1 MNVSPSM
8 EILKSPQTSLGIS
21 PVSYTHLYGNIRRSD
36 VTGSIASVSSESI
49 SKVASA
55 SVADALAGK
64 MAGVQ
69 ITTAD
74 GALDAEISVRVR
86 GGGSITQDNSPLFLV
101 DGFPVD
107 DLSGIPPVSYT
118 HLDVYKRQEYD

>member
-1 MNVSPSM
+1 M
-8 EILKSPQTSLGIS
+8 G
-21 PVSYTHLYGNIRRSD
+21 YGNIRRSD

-69 ITTAD
+69 ITTTD
-74 GALDAEISVRVR
+74 GALDAKSV
-86 GGGSITQDNSPLFLV
+86 F
-101 DGFPVD
+101 
-107 DLSGIPPVSYT
+107 
-118 HLDVYKRQEYD
+118 VYVVEDQSLRTIHRYSWSTAFRLMI

>member
-1 MNVSPSM
+1 M
-8 EILKSPQTSLGIS
+8 G
-21 PVSYTHLYGNIRRSD
+21 YGNIRRSD

-69 ITTAD
+69 ITTTD
-74 GALDAEISVRVR
+74 GALA
-86 GGGSITQDNSPLFLV
+86 
-101 DGFPVD
+101 
-107 DLSGIPPVSYT
+107 VSYT
-118 HLDVYKRQEYD
+118 HLRRKDVFASGGENSPYYEESRCHSSACN